1 MNTRYQHSSFAN
13 PPQITRSMLQS
24 NDSLLHDSLLTPP
37 DSLPRAT
44 SPAACDVPAMCNRHA
59 LTQCAWKPFL
69 LVQQCL
75 RRSAEHLRFSRCPLR
90 NLSAMDRGALGRAP
104 HILFG
109 ICDHLPRSS
118 MFSLMLLQFSVDRFS
133 ATCRHEITLHIAAD
147 PAREPRPD
155 KSLSLCSMPDNT
167 AHAIFTLV
175 LLSIFCFSRLK

>member
-75 RRSAEHLRFSRCPLR
+75 RRSAEHLRFSRRPLR
-90 NLSAMDRGALGRAP
+90 NLSAVDLGYLSRAP
-104 HILFG
+104 HNSFG
-109 ICDHLPRSS
+109 ICNNLPRSS
-118 MFSLMLLQFSVDRFS
+118 VYSLMLRQSSVDPFS
-133 ATCRHEITLHIAAD
+133 ATCRHEIAVHI
-147 PAREPRPD
+147 
-155 KSLSLCSMPDNT
+155 
-167 AHAIFTLV
+167 
-175 LLSIFCFSRLK
+175 SR